1 MTRYLLNLL
10 LVLDITLN
18 VLLCGSPY
26 QTLSSRCATSHPRLA
41 AWINALFQDPRHCS
55 RALAS
60 AGAPDCDVPVG
71 SRVWVWWVYIVII
84 ALIIR

>member
-10 LVLDITLN
+10 LVLDIALN

-26 QTLSSRCATSHPRLA
+26 QTLSSRCAISHPRLA
-41 AWINALFQDPRHCS
+41 GWINQLFQDPRHCQ

-60 AGAPDCDVPVG
+60 AGAPDCDVPVE
-71 SRVWVWWVYIVII
+71 SRVWVWWIYIAII
-84 ALIIR
+84 AVLL